1 MVENILI
8 LGNGF
13 DLAMGRKTSYGD
25 FLRFLNSISFLLYC
39 QEAYNQQIDVKNYD
53 FFLKDFDDI
62 LGDSESDSEEDFQN
76 ELEFYNSSSDTV
88 KSDKVKLGILL
99 DCLSNYFNDKK
110 IRLVP
115 FFEKNRNFKVYSES
129 EGGNF
134 RRDLLSNLKSIREE
148 KGDIESKYFLDA
160 DVIDDLIQMAGTKN
174 YEWLLKIRSNLFLI
188 L

>member
-13 DLAMGRKTSYGD
+13 DLAMERKNSYGD
-25 FLRFLNSISFLLYC
+25 FLRFLNSISVLLYC
-39 QEAYNQQIDVKNYD
+39 QKAYNQQIDVKNYD

-115 FFEKNRNFKVYSES
+115 FFEKIGILKLIV
-129 EGGNF
+129 
-134 RRDLLSNLKSIREE
+134 NLRVEILEE
-148 KGDIESKYFLDA
+148 IYCR
-160 DVIDDLIQMAGTKN
+160 I
-174 YEWLLKIRSNLFLI
+174 
-188 L
+188 

>member
-1 MVENILI
+1 ME
-8 LGNGF
+8 
-13 DLAMGRKTSYGD
+13 RKTSYGD

-39 QEAYNQQIDVKNYD
+39 QKAYNRQIDVKNYD

-115 FFEKNRNFKVYSES
+115 FFEKIGILKLIV
-129 EGGNF
+129 
-134 RRDLLSNLKSIREE
+134 NLRVEILEE
-148 KGDIESKYFLDA
+148 IYCR
-160 DVIDDLIQMAGTKN
+160 I
-174 YEWLLKIRSNLFLI
+174 
-188 L
+188 

>member
-1 MVENILI
+1 MVKNILI

-25 FLRFLNSISFLLYC
+25 FLRFLNSLSFLLYC
-39 QEAYNQQIDVKNYD
+39 QKAYNQQIDVKNYD
-53 FFLKDFDDI
+53 FLLKEFDDI

-110 IRLVP
+110 IRLIP
-115 FFEKNRNFKVYSES
+115 FFEKIEILKKVPNANLSS
-129 EGGNF
+129 ST
-134 RRDLLSNLKSIREE
+134 LLTFFSQPKSNKKSKKSRKI
-148 KGDIESKYFLDA
+148 FLLL
-160 DVIDDLIQMAGTKN
+160 LI
-174 YEWLLKIRSNLFLI
+174 Y
-188 L
+188 

>member
-25 FLRFLNSISFLLYC
+25 FLRFLNSLSFLLYC
-39 QEAYNQQIDVKNYD
+39 QKAYNQQIDVKNYD

-115 FFEKNRNFKVYSES
+115 FFEKNRNF
-129 EGGNF
+129 

>member
-1 MVENILI
+1 ML
-8 LGNGF
+8 
-13 DLAMGRKTSYGD
+13 SYK
-25 FLRFLNSISFLLYC
+25 SPT
-39 QEAYNQQIDVKNYD
+39 
-53 FFLKDFDDI
+53 
-62 LGDSESDSEEDFQN
+62 
-76 ELEFYNSSSDTV
+76 TV
-88 KSDKVKLGILL
+88 DKEPVKLGFLV

-110 IRLVP
+110 IRLIH
-115 FFEKNRNFKVYSES
+115 FFEKNRNFKAYSES

-148 KGDIESKYFLDA
+148 KGDIESKYFLDV